1 MALLDD
7 NQMRSISPFF
17 GTPFGRFAGDVLK
30 KLLALDDFIDTYET
44 SAEGGA
50 IGPDFAYNVMKV
62 TGADYMVSGF
72 DTLRKLAGGPFI
84 TISNHPYG
92 GVDGL

>member
-44 SAEGGA
+44 SA
-50 IGPDFAYNVMKV
+50 
-62 TGADYMVSGF
+62 
-72 DTLRKLAGGPFI
+72 
-84 TISNHPYG
+84 
-92 GVDGL
+92 